1 MIHQINLTNLLV
13 IDIETVPG
21 CPDFQLLPEY
31 WKGLWEDKISK
42 TMPENFSLD
51 ESYQQ
56 RAGILAEFGKII
68 CISTGFFYHE
78 KDGRLS
84 FKLKS
89 FSGDD
94 EALLLR
100 NFVELL
106 NTFRDK
112 RGIFAVAGHNI
123 KEFDIPYICR
133 RMLVLNVPLPDYM
146 QLSGKKPWETNLV
159 DTMELWKFGDYKN
172 YVSLKLLAA
181 VFGIATPKDDIDG
194 SMVKDVYYQEK
205 NLPRIVT
212 YCQKDVV
219 TVANILLRFKN
230 LPFLDKENIKI
241 VEQVNE

>member
-21 CPDFQLLPEY
+21 VPDFQLLPES
-31 WKGLWEDKISK
+31 WQELWQDKISK
-42 TMPENFSLD
+42 TMPENILPG
-51 ESYQQ
+51 ESYLQK
-56 RAGILAEFGKII
+56 AGILAEFGKII
-68 CISTGFFYHE
+68 CISTGFFYN
-78 KDGRLS
+78 DANGNLC

-89 FSGDD
+89 FSGDN
-94 EALLLR
+94 EAVILHD
-100 NFVELL
+100 FVALL

-112 RGIFAVAGHNI
+112 RGIFSIAGHNL

-133 RMLVLNVPLPDYM
+133 RMLIQRIPLPEYL

-181 VFGIATPKDDIDG
+181 VLGIATPKDDIDG
-194 SMVKDVYYQEK
+194 SMVKEVYYEQRD
-205 NLPRIVT
+205 LPRIVT

-219 TVANILLRFKN
+219 TVANIILRFKH
-230 LPFLDKENIKI
+230 LPYLEKENITI
-241 VEQVNE
+241 VE

>member
-1 MIHQINLTNLLV
+1 
-13 IDIETVPG
+13 
-21 CPDFQLLPEY
+21 
-31 WKGLWEDKISK
+31 
-42 TMPENFSLD
+42 MPENILPD
-51 ESYQQ
+51 ESYLQK
-56 RAGILAEFGKII
+56 AGILAEFGKII

-78 KDGRLS
+78 ANGRLC
-84 FKLKS
+84 FKIKS

-94 EALLLR
+94 ETALLTA
-100 NFVELL
+100 FVDLL

-112 RGIFAVAGHNI
+112 RGIFAIAGHNL

-133 RMLVLNVPLPDYM
+133 RMLILNIPLPDYL

-181 VFGIATPKDDIDG
+181 VLGIATPKDDIDG
-194 SMVKDVYYQEK
+194 SMVKDVYYEEK

-219 TVANILLRFKN
+219 TVANIILRFKGTPY
-230 LPFLDKENIKI
+230 LEKENITI
-241 VEQVNE
+241 VE

>member
-21 CPDFQLLPEY
+21 VPDFQLLPES
-31 WKGLWEDKISK
+31 WQELWQDKISK
-42 TMPENFSLD
+42 TMPENISPD
-51 ESYQQ
+51 ESYLQK
-56 RAGILAEFGKII
+56 AGILAEFGKII
-68 CISTGFFYHE
+68 CISTGFFYN
-78 KDGRLS
+78 DANGNLC

-89 FSGDD
+89 FSGDN
-94 EALLLR
+94 EAAILYD
-100 NFVELL
+100 FVDLL

-112 RGIFAVAGHNI
+112 RGIFSIAGHNL

-133 RMLVLNVPLPDYM
+133 RMLIQNIPLPEYL

-181 VFGIATPKDDIDG
+181 ALGVATPKDDIDG
-194 SMVKDVYYQEK
+194 SMVKDVYYEQRD
-205 NLPRIVT
+205 LPRIVT

-219 TVANILLRFKN
+219 AVANIILRFKN
-230 LPFLDKENIKI
+230 LPYVEKENITI
-241 VEQVNE
+241 VE

>member
-21 CPDFQLLPEY
+21 TPDFQLLPEY
-31 WKGLWEDKISK
+31 WKGLWQDKISK
-42 TMPENFSLD
+42 TMPENILPD
-51 ESYQQ
+51 ESYLQK
-56 RAGILAEFGKII
+56 AGILAEFGKII

-78 KDGRLS
+78 ANGRLC
-84 FKLKS
+84 FKIKS

-94 EALLLR
+94 ETALLTA
-100 NFVELL
+100 FVDLL

-112 RGIFAVAGHNI
+112 RGIFAIAGHNL

-133 RMLVLNVPLPDYM
+133 RMLILNIPLPDYL

-181 VFGIATPKDDIDG
+181 VLGIATPKDDIDG
-194 SMVKDVYYQEK
+194 SMVKDVYYEEK

-219 TVANILLRFKN
+219 TVANIILRFKDIPY
-230 LPFLDKENIKI
+230 LEKENITI
-241 VEQVNE
+241 VE

>member
-21 CPDFQLLPEY
+21 TPDFQLLPEY
-31 WKGLWEDKISK
+31 WQGLWQDKISK
-42 TMPENFSLD
+42 TMPENISPD
-51 ESYQQ
+51 ESYLQK
-56 RAGILAEFGKII
+56 AGILAEFGKII

-78 KDGRLS
+78 ANGRLC
-84 FKLKS
+84 FKIKS

-94 EALLLR
+94 ETALLTA
-100 NFVELL
+100 FVDLL

-112 RGIFAVAGHNI
+112 RGIFAIAGHNL

-133 RMLVLNVPLPDYM
+133 RMLILNIPLPDYL

-181 VFGIATPKDDIDG
+181 VLGIATPKDDIDG
-194 SMVKDVYYQEK
+194 SMVKDVYYEEK

-219 TVANILLRFKN
+219 TVANIILRFKDIPY
-230 LPFLDKENIKI
+230 LEKENITI
-241 VEQVNE
+241 VE

>member
-21 CPDFQLLPEY
+21 TPDFQLLPEY
-31 WKGLWEDKISK
+31 WKGLWQDKISK
-42 TMPENFSLD
+42 TMPENILPD
-51 ESYQQ
+51 ESYLQK
-56 RAGILAEFGKII
+56 AGILAEFGKII

-78 KDGRLS
+78 ANGRLC
-84 FKLKS
+84 FKIKS

-94 EALLLR
+94 ETALLTA
-100 NFVELL
+100 FVDLL

-112 RGIFAVAGHNI
+112 RGIFAIAGHNI

-133 RMLVLNVPLPDYM
+133 RMLILNIPLPDYL
-146 QLSGKKPWETNLV
+146 QLSGKKPWETNLA

-181 VFGIATPKDDIDG
+181 VLGIATPKDDIDG
-194 SMVKDVYYQEK
+194 SMVKDVYYEEK

-212 YCQKDVV
+212 YCQKDVI
-219 TVANILLRFKN
+219 TVANIILRFKGIPY
-230 LPFLDKENIKI
+230 LEKENITI
-241 VEQVNE
+241 VE

>member
-1 MIHQINLTNLLV
+1 MIHQINLANLLV

-21 CPDFQLLPEY
+21 TPDFQLLPEC

-42 TMPENFSLD
+42 TMPENISPGEYYL
-51 ESYQQ
+51 Q

-78 KDGRLS
+78 TNGQLC
-84 FKLKS
+84 FKIKS

-94 EALLLR
+94 EAALLVA
-100 NFVELL
+100 FVDLL
-106 NTFRDK
+106 NTFREK
-112 RGIFAVAGHNI
+112 RGNFAIAGHNL

-133 RMLVLNVPLPDYM
+133 RMLILNIPLPDYL
-146 QLSGKKPWETNLV
+146 QLSGKKPWETNLA

-181 VFGIATPKDDIDG
+181 VLGIDTPKDDIDG
-194 SMVKDVYYQEK
+194 SMVKDVYYEEK

-219 TVANILLRFKN
+219 TVANIILRFKGMPY
-230 LPFLDKENIKI
+230 LEKENII
-241 VEQVNE
+241 MVE